1 MDIGG
6 LSAYRLK
13 TGRATSINQSEADTK
28 MSNELTAIIADD
40 EQHLATYLGDRLAA
54 LWPELSIVGIA
65 RNGLEA
71 MRLVD
76 DESPKIVFLD
86 IRMPG
91 LTGLEVASRLDAKTH
106 VVFVTAYDQ
115 YAVEAFDRQAADYLL
130 KPVTDERLLRTIA
143 RLKEKVAK
151 AQVPGDVAGI
161 LKQLASVLPA
171 NKHTYLRWIRA
182 SVGETVRQIPVDE
195 VYYFQAQDKYVSVY
209 TAVGESLIRTP
220 LSELQAGLDPNEFW
234 QIHRSTIVN
243 VNRIAATTRDVMGK
257 TLLKLNDSKIELQ
270 VSRAYAHLFKQM

>member
-1 MDIGG
+1 M
-6 LSAYRLK
+6 
-13 TGRATSINQSEADTK
+13 TTNP
-28 MSNELTAIIADD
+28 TAIIADD
-40 EQHLATYLGDRLAA
+40 EQHLANYLHDRLAA

-65 RNGLEA
+65 KNGLEA

-76 DESPKIVFLD
+76 DESPTIVFLD

-91 LTGLEVASRLDAKTH
+91 LTGLEVASRLDNKTH

-130 KPVTDERLLRTIA
+130 KPVTDDRLARTVERLKA
-143 RLKEKVAK
+143 KVSK
-151 AQVPGDVAGI
+151 AEVPGDVAAI
-161 LKQLASVLPA
+161 LKQLATVLPA
-171 NKHTYLRWIRA
+171 NRNTHLRWIRA

-195 VYYFQAQDKYVSVY
+195 VFYFQAQDKYVSVY
-209 TAVGESLIRTP
+209 TSAGESLIRTP
-220 LSELQAGLDPNEFW
+220 LSELQAELDPDEFW

-257 TLLKLNDSKIELQ
+257 TMLKLKDSKAELQ

>member
-1 MDIGG
+1 M
-6 LSAYRLK
+6 
-13 TGRATSINQSEADTK
+13 TTTP
-28 MSNELTAIIADD
+28 TAIIADD
-40 EQHLATYLGDRLAA
+40 EQHLGNYLNERLGA
-54 LWPELSIVGIA
+54 LWPELEIVGIA
-65 RNGLEA
+65 KNGLEA

-76 DESPKIVFLD
+76 DESPTIAFLD

-130 KPVTDERLLRTIA
+130 KPVTDERLIRTIE
-143 RLKEKVAK
+143 RLKAKLSKAEVPSGVA
-151 AQVPGDVAGI
+151 DI
-161 LKQLASVLPA
+161 LKQITSVLPVSKNA
-171 NKHTYLRWIRA
+171 HLRWIRA

-195 VYYFQAQDKYVSVY
+195 VFYFQAQDKYVSVY
-209 TAVGESLIRTP
+209 TSAGESLIRTP
-220 LSELQAGLDPNEFW
+220 LSELQAELDPNEFW

-257 TLLKLNDSKIELQ
+257 TLVKITGSKTELQ